1 MTWQRDGFCCP
12 FSPSAAFPSRINP
25 RKTLALLAEESA
37 AQGVHIQPTWS
48 SASSFLGSYYRQS
61 SLWVLSGGGDSAPHC
76 VTLKERV
83 VQDKWTSF
91 RSPLWA
97 AQFSCSEVPSCT
109 VGDMLL
115 FRGLL
120 GTVTNQGLDASS
132 QGSHLSSPHILPCQI
147 SGSGWGWSAAN
158 NCSIA
163 PCGVRSAEEST
174 ITCKKEGKK
183 QEVKIKGIKTDC
195 SINELWC
202 GLYPYP
208 AQDTLCIPGVYRAMR
223 PAQRNICS
231 LIAAVKSLK
240 EHND

>member
-1 MTWQRDGFCCP
+1 MTWQRDGYCYP
-12 FSPSAAFPSRINP
+12 LPPSAAFPSRINS
-25 RKTLALLAEESA
+25 RKTLALLAGKSA
-37 AQGVHIQPTWS
+37 AQGVHIQPALFS
-48 SASSFLGSYYRQS
+48 VASILGSHYRQS
-61 SLWVLSGGGDSAPHC
+61 SSWVLSGGGDSAPRC
-76 VTLKERV
+76 VTLKEKV
-83 VQDKWTSF
+83 VQDKWISF

-115 FRGLL
+115 FKGLL

-132 QGSHLSSPHILPCQI
+132 QGSHQSSPRILPRQI

-174 ITCKKEGKK
+174 ITCKKGGKK

-195 SINELWC
+195 SINELWY
-202 GLYPYP
+202 GLFPYP
-208 AQDTLCIPGVYRAMR
+208 AQDTLCVSGVYWQGRATC
-223 PAQRNICS
+223 PAKPS
-231 LIAAVKSLK
+231 A
-240 EHND
+240 H